1 MTRIR
6 ILLVGLP
13 PLLRDILGEA
23 FARETDVEVV
33 ASDATR
39 ADMDSLVR
47 ETRPDVIVTGVAA
60 VDATVAS
67 EIRRIAPSALV
78 IAVAVNGDRATLYSG
93 NDPLEITDLSIDL
106 LLRTIRAHCAVKDST
121 RLPPA

>member
-23 FARETDVEVV
+23 FAREMDVDVV

-39 ADMDSLVR
+39 ADMESLVR
-47 ETRPDVIVTGVAA
+47 ETRPDVVVSGVAA
-60 VDATVAS
+60 VDGTAAG

-78 IAVAVNGDRATLYSG
+78 IAIAVNGDRATLYSG
-93 NDPLEITDLSIDL
+93 STPLEITDLSINL
-106 LLRTIRAHCAVKDST
+106 LLRTIRAHCAEKDNT

>member
-23 FARETDVEVV
+23 FARETDVDVV

-39 ADMDSLVR
+39 ADMESLAR
-47 ETRPDVIVTGVAA
+47 ETHPDVVVSGVAA
-60 VDATVAS
+60 VDATTAGV
-67 EIRRIAPSALV
+67 IRRITPSALV
-78 IAVAVNGDRATLYSG
+78 IAIAVNGDRATLYGGDS
-93 NDPLEITDLSIDL
+93 PLEITDLSIDL
-106 LLRTIRAHCAVKDST
+106 LLRTIRAHCAEKDNT

>member
-23 FARETDVEVV
+23 FARETDVDVV

-39 ADMDSLVR
+39 ADMESLVR
-47 ETRPDVIVTGVAA
+47 ETRPDVVVSGVAA
-60 VDATVAS
+60 VDATTAGV
-67 EIRRIAPSALV
+67 IRRITPSALV
-78 IAVAVNGDRATLYSG
+78 IAIAVNGDRATLYGGDS
-93 NDPLEITDLSIDL
+93 PLEITDLSIDL
-106 LLRTIRAHCAVKDST
+106 LLRTVRAHCAEKDNT

>member
-1 MTRIR
+1 MRIR

-39 ADMDSLVR
+39 ADMESLVR
-47 ETRPDVIVTGVAA
+47 ETRPEVVVTSGTASN
-60 VDATVAS
+60 ATVVAD
-67 EIRRIAPSALV
+67 IRRLVPSALV
-78 IAVAVNGDRATLYSG
+78 IAVSANGDRATAYAG
-93 NDPLEITDLSIDL
+93 GDPLEITDLSIDL
-106 LLRTIRAHCAVKDST
+106 LLRTIRAHCAAKDST

>member
-23 FARETDVEVV
+23 FARETDVDVV

-39 ADMDSLVR
+39 ADMESLVR
-47 ETRPDVIVTGVAA
+47 ETRPDVVVSGVAA
-60 VDATVAS
+60 VDATTAGV
-67 EIRRIAPSALV
+67 IRRITPSALV
-78 IAVAVNGDRATLYSG
+78 IAIAVNGDRATLYSG
-93 NDPLEITDLSIDL
+93 STPLEITDLSISL
-106 LLRTIRAHCAVKDST
+106 LLWTIRAHCAEKDNT

>member
-13 PLLRDILGEA
+13 PLLSDILGEA

-33 ASDATR
+33 ASDAPR
-39 ADMDSLVR
+39 ADMESLVR
-47 ETRPDVIVTGVAA
+47 ETRPDVVVSGVAA
-60 VDATVAS
+60 IDATAAG

-78 IAVAVNGDRATLYSG
+78 IAIAVNGDRATLYGGST
-93 NDPLEITDLSIDL
+93 PLEITDLSINL
-106 LLRTIRAHCAVKDST
+106 LLRTIRAHCAEKDNT

>member
-39 ADMDSLVR
+39 ADMESLVR
-47 ETRPDVIVTGVAA
+47 ETRPDVIVTSAAA
-60 VDATVAS
+60 VDATAAG
-67 EIRRIAPSALV
+67 EIRRILPLALV
-78 IAVAVNGDRATLYSG
+78 VAVAANGDRATLYG
-93 NDPLEITDLSIDL
+93 GHAPLEITDLSIDL

>member
-13 PLLRDILGEA
+13 PLLSDILGEA

-39 ADMDSLVR
+39 ADMESLVR
-47 ETRPDVIVTGVAA
+47 ETRPDVVVSSVAA
-60 VDATVAS
+60 VDATAAG

-78 IAVAVNGDRATLYSG
+78 IAVAVNGDRATLYG
-93 NDPLEITDLSIDL
+93 RDNPLEITDLSIAL
-106 LLRTIRAHCAVKDST
+106 LLRTIRAHCAEKDNT